1 MDDQVKLA
9 ILQQRVDDIKPLLDK
24 LDLTIEKL
32 SEVNT
37 TVSRMLAVHE
47 ERLSKSEEIDS
58 VLFTKIDELR
68 DKMDSDHNSVLSRLQ
83 DLEKKVWV
91 AIGCVAAVSFI
102 AQTNWFDLTPPSE
115 VGKITS
121 SYICLL
127 YTSPSPRDS

>member
-1 MDDQVKLA
+1 MEDHQVKLA
-9 ILQQRVDDIKPLLDK
+9 LLDQK
-24 LDLTIEKL
+24 LEDLKPVILKIDAAIEKL

-58 VLFTKIDELR
+58 VLFAKIDELR
-68 DKMDSDHNSVLSRLQ
+68 DKMDADHNSVLSRLQ

-91 AIGCVAAVSFI
+91 AIGCVVAVSFI

-115 VGKITS
+115 VSKITS
-121 SYICLL
+121 SYIK
-127 YTSPSPRDS
+127 

>member
-1 MDDQVKLA
+1 M
-9 ILQQRVDDIKPLLDK
+9 KPIIHK
-24 LDLTIEKL
+24 LDVTIEKL

-68 DKMDSDHNSVLSRLQ
+68 DKMDADHNSVLSRLQ

-91 AIGCVAAVSFI
+91 AIGCIVAVSFMS
-102 AQTNWFDLTPPSE
+102 QTNWFNLTLSPE
-115 VGKITS
+115 VSKITN
-121 SYICLL
+121 SY
-127 YTSPSPRDS
+127 SK

>member
-9 ILQQRVDDIKPLLDK
+9 ILEQRVDDMKPIIHK
-24 LDLTIEKL
+24 LDVTIEKL

-68 DKMDSDHNSVLSRLQ
+68 DKMDADHNSVLSRLQ

-91 AIGCVAAVSFI
+91 AIGCIVAVSFMS
-102 AQTNWFDLTPPSE
+102 QTNWFNLTLSPE
-115 VGKITS
+115 VSKITN
-121 SYICLL
+121 SY
-127 YTSPSPRDS
+127 SK

>member
-24 LDLTIEKL
+24 LDVTIEKL

-102 AQTNWFDLTPPSE
+102 AQTNWFDLTPPTE

-121 SYICLL
+121 SYIK
-127 YTSPSPRDS
+127 

>member
-24 LDLTIEKL
+24 LDVTIEKL

-58 VLFTKIDELR
+58 VLFAKIDELR
-68 DKMDSDHNSVLSRLQ
+68 NKMDSDHNSVLSRLQ

-91 AIGCVAAVSFI
+91 AIGCIVSVSFI
-102 AQTNWFDLTPPSE
+102 AQTNWFDLTPPSD

-121 SYICLL
+121 SYNK
-127 YTSPSPRDS
+127 